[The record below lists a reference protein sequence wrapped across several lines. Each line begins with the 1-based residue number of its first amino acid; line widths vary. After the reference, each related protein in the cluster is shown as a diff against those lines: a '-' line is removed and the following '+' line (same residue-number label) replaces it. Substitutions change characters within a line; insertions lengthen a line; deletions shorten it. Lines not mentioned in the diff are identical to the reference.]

1 MQVGVV
7 RDREGRKAGEAGR
20 SQVLKDCKLCEEVS
34 ESHKGFPARM

>member
-1 MQVGVV
+1 M

-20 SQVLKDCKLCEEVS
+20 SQVLKDSANCAKRFLKVL